1 MLKFRG
7 EKCVCKQEVWGCMQS
22 EDVDLWDFPH
32 LNKAFRVCV
41 CVFVGSYTLILSVRT
56 EYQNTHFTSSEDVW
70 LVLTTSEACL
80 RLSFKVGVK
89 VGS

>member
-1 MLKFRG
+1 MHAVRG
-7 EKCVCKQEVWGCMQS
+7 RGP
-22 EDVDLWDFPH
+22 LGFPT
-32 LNKAFRVCV
+32 LEQGFPGVCV

-56 EYQNTHFTSSEDVW
+56 EYQNTHSTSSEDVW

-89 VGS
+89 VRVGVTVGS